1 MFDRPEGGDRALLI
15 ALEMPGGGGE
25 AAREE
30 FRRLALST
38 GAEVVGEIGGSRK
51 HPDPKYFVGGG
62 KAEEI
67 ADAVN
72 ACDADLLIFNH
83 PLSPAQERNI
93 EAMAKA
99 RVLDRAGLILD
110 IFARRARTHEGK
122 LQVELAQLN
131 HLVSRL
137 VRGWSH
143 LERQKGGIGL
153 RGPGESQLEMDRRMI
168 HDRMRQV
175 SRRIE
180 QVRRSRAMNRARR
193 SRREVPLVSLVG
205 YTNAGKSTLFEKLTG
220 NDTYVADQLFATLDT
235 TLRKLELPPHD
246 HVILADTV
254 GFVRDLPH
262 TLVTAFRATLEET
275 ASASLLLHVQDAA
288 DSERDVQREAV
299 EEVLREI
306 EADEVPRLDVF
317 NKLDCLEAQAPRI
330 DRDDQGRPVRVWL
343 SAHTG
348 EGLNLLKQA
357 IAECL
362 FAQVRLWRLRLPVA
376 HGSLRAELF
385 RLGAVVKEQ
394 FEDDGT
400 AMLTIR
406 MEASQF
412 KRLLMHAGLD
422 AQAVVPIDSSAV
434 GDTELVS

>member
-1 MFDRPEGGDRALLI
+1 MFDRPEGGDRALLV

-25 AAREE
+25 PAREE

-38 GAEVVGEIGGSRK
+38 GAEIVGEIGGSRRL
-51 HPDPKYFVGGG
+51 PDPRYFVGGG

-67 ADAVN
+67 ADQVN
-72 ACDADLLIFNH
+72 ACDADLVIFNH
-83 PLSPAQERNI
+83 PLSPAQERNL
-93 EAMAKA
+93 EAVVKA
-99 RVLDRAGLILD
+99 RVLDRAGMILD

-180 QVRRSRAMNRARR
+180 QVRRSRALNRARR

-205 YTNAGKSTLFEKLTG
+205 YTNAGKSTLFEALTG
-220 NDTYVADQLFATLDT
+220 SDTYVADQLFATLDT
-235 TLRKLELPPHD
+235 TLRQLPLPPHD
-246 HVILADTV
+246 TVILADTV

-275 ASASLLLHVQDAA
+275 ASANLLVHVQDAA
-288 DSERDVQREAV
+288 DSERDVQCESVEAV
-299 EEVLREI
+299 LEEI
-306 EADEVPRLDVF
+306 QADEVPRLDVY
-317 NKLDCLEAQAPRI
+317 NKVDCLEQGAARL
-330 DRDDQGRPVRVWL
+330 DRDDLGRPVRVWL
-343 SAHTG
+343 SAATG
-348 EGLNLLKQA
+348 EGLDLLRQA
-357 IAECL
+357 IGERLYAK
-362 FAQVRLWRLRLPVA
+362 VRQWDLRVPVNK
-376 HGSLRAELF
+376 GGLRAELF
-385 RLGAVVKEQ
+385 RLGAVLEES
-394 FEDDGT
+394 FDDDG
-400 AMLTIR
+400 AAQWRVR
-406 MEASQF
+406 MEEAQFRRLIEAS
-412 KRLLMHAGLD
+412 GLEPTAFAPTVD
-422 AQAVVPIDSSAV
+422 
-434 GDTELVS
+434 GDISLADG

>member
-1 MFDRPEGGDRALLI
+1 MFDRPEGGDRALLV
-15 ALEMPGGGGE
+15 ALEMPGCGGE
-25 AAREE
+25 PAREE

-38 GAEVVGEIGGSRK
+38 GAEIVGDIAGSRRL
-51 HPDPKYFVGGG
+51 PDPRYFVGGG

-67 ADAVN
+67 AEQVN
-72 ACDADLLIFNH
+72 ACDADLVIFNH
-83 PLSPAQERNI
+83 PLSPAQERNL
-93 EAMAKA
+93 ESVVKA

-180 QVRRSRAMNRARR
+180 QVRRSRALNRQRR

-205 YTNAGKSTLFEKLTG
+205 YTNAGKSTLFEHLTG

-235 TLRKLELPPHD
+235 TLRRLPLPPHD
-246 HVILADTV
+246 EVILADTV

-275 ASASLLLHVQDAA
+275 ASANLLLHVQDAS
-288 DSERDVQREAV
+288 DSERDMQCEAV
-299 EEVLREI
+299 ENVLTEI
-306 EADEVPRLDVF
+306 KADEVARLDIF
-317 NKLDCLEAQAPRI
+317 NKVDCLEGVEPRI
-330 DRDDQGRPVRVWL
+330 DRDEEGRPVRVWI
-343 SAHTG
+343 SAAN
-348 EGLNLLKQA
+348 GLGLDLLRQA
-357 IAECL
+357 IGERL
-362 FAQVRLWRLRLPVA
+362 YAQVKVWDLHLPLSQGKLR
-376 HGSLRAELF
+376 GELF
-385 RLGAVVKEQ
+385 RLGAVLQEAFDENGSFLLKV
-394 FEDDGT
+394 
-400 AMLTIR
+400 R
-406 MEASQF
+406 MEEVQLR
-412 KRLLMHAGLD
+412 RLLMGFGLEL
-422 AQAVVPIDSSAV
+422 SAIAPTV
-434 GDTELVS
+434 DGDISLTD